1 VFQTDF
7 PVQELASRRSRVV
20 EIIGKDAVALV
31 QGGPKEAA
39 HDLFRQTNDF
49 YYLCGVEVP
58 HAYLLLDGRAGTCAL
73 FLPHQSPEQK
83 AGEGEM
89 LSPENADSVRTLTG
103 IEEVHGP
110 EHLARFLEKVRVLF
124 TPLRIGEGAM
134 MSWDTLQRAQ
144 QDAYS
149 DPWDGRPDRMRAF
162 VALLRERCPAAEIR
176 DLAPTLDEMRFI
188 KSPREIEL
196 LRVAGRLSALGVTE
210 AMRST
215 RPGVWEY
222 ELDAVMRYVYLVN
235 GARDWGYRA
244 IIAGGANIQYGHY
257 NANNAQLADG
267 DMLLLDCAPD
277 YHYYTSDIGRMLP
290 VNGRYS
296 DVQRQLYSFIV
307 EYHKVFL
314 DLIRPGVT
322 AEQITA
328 EAAARMKPVV
338 ESTKW
343 AKPSYESGARASLE
357 FPWMMTHPV
366 GMTVHDVGHYR
377 TKVIRPG
384 TVLTLD
390 PSLQVREEHLYI
402 RSEDTMVITETGFV
416 NFTSDAPLELDD
428 VEATMKQ
435 EGMLQRSPGRGRP

>member
-1 VFQTDF
+1 MFQTDF
-7 PVQELASRRSRVV
+7 SREELAVRRARVMEV
-20 EIIGKDAVALV
+20 IGKDAVALI
-31 QGGPKEAA
+31 QGGPKESA

-58 HAYLLLDGRAGTCAL
+58 HAYLLMDARSATSTL

-83 AGEGEM
+83 RGEGEM
-89 LSPENADSVRTLTG
+89 LSPENAETARTLTG
-103 IEEVHGP
+103 IEEVRGI
-110 EHLARFLEKVRVLF
+110 EDLARALEKVRLLH
-124 TPLRIGEGAM
+124 TPMRIGEGAM

-144 QDAYS
+144 QDAAS
-149 DPWDGRPDRMRAF
+149 DPWDGGLDRMRAF
-162 VALLRERCPAAEIR
+162 VSLLRERCPAADIR
-176 DLAPTLDEMRFI
+176 DLAATMDELRFI
-188 KSPREIEL
+188 KSPREVDF
-196 LRVAGRLSALGVTE
+196 LRVAGKLSALGVTE

-244 IIAGGANIQYGHY
+244 IIAGGPNIQYGHY
-257 NANNAQLADG
+257 KENSAQLRDG
-267 DMLLLDCAPD
+267 DLLLLDCAPD

-290 VNGRYS
+290 VNGEYS
-296 DVQRQLYSFIV
+296 PEQRELYGFVV

-314 DLIRPGVT
+314 ELIRPGVT

-328 EAAARMKPVV
+328 EASARMKPVV

-343 AKPSYESGARASLE
+343 SHPSWEQGARASLQ
-357 FPWMMTHPV
+357 FPFMMTHPV

-390 PSLQVREEHLYI
+390 PSLWVKDEHIYI
-402 RSEDTMVITETGFV
+402 RSEDTMVITETGYE
-416 NFTSDAPLELDD
+416 NFTAAAPLELDD

-435 EGMLQRSPGRGRP
+435 EGMLQRYPAAGR